1 MAYIKADAPTAMLTN
16 NTSTCTKSLTI
27 SNVEVL
33 IELFW
38 LMHITLALNKRN
50 PSCPTSRVS
59 AESSQEKNYQSLFC
73 PQTLLSLLISGKKN
87 IWKNDVQPSETCK
100 RFGRAFVTGLGQFS
114 TETFDNINGT

>member
-73 PQTLLSLLISGKKN
+73 PQTLLSLLISGKIHLEECCPTFKMRLARGL
-87 IWKNDVQPSETCK
+87 DEPS
-100 RFGRAFVTGLGQFS
+100 
-114 TETFDNINGT
+114 

>member
-59 AESSQEKNYQSLFC
+59 AEKNYQSLFC
-73 PQTLLSLLISGKKN
+73 RQTLLSLLISGKKHLEECCPTF
-87 IWKNDVQPSETCK
+87 KMRLARGLDEPS
-100 RFGRAFVTGLGQFS
+100 
-114 TETFDNINGT
+114 